1 MFLTNGNHS
10 RVSPLR
16 RLALLLA
23 LAVSTAAHA
32 QAPPPILGDVN
43 GDGNIDVLDIQ
54 GAANMALGS
63 ADTTP
68 PADVDENASIN
79 ILDVQVLTNTALGVG
94 GLVQPVVGTFAPV
107 SAAKGVGTVKAVAIS
122 TDGRKIEADVDPS
135 TGTFELTL
143 PVRTSWSIGF
153 IGTGSETDTL
163 GTVTFPIADERAS
176 SIPLPGLSDG
186 NIIDLGSITAGLAAE
201 TDSDMRTLLAERSD
215 PLDVADNDG
224 NGVSDLFQGLLL
236 PYPWQVEGSG
246 IRIPD
251 GLDINVLQAGVDEC
265 LRASLQY
272 ISLPDLT
279 GIEVAGVP
287 AFVAPM
293 LYCFTQELYQWLDDS
308 DLNALQIANRIYQI
322 SAAITPRIKPWLAE
336 LNIPELTDANGNHVP
351 DYIENLYCQ
360 EDAAKVDACQL
371 DVNGNGV
378 PDFAEDDDGDNTPN
392 YLDVDS
398 HTEQDGDGDGI
409 ENNDDLDDDNDG
421 QLDYADESP
430 VGQ

>member
-1 MFLTNGNHS
+1 MFLSQGNHK
-10 RVSPLR
+10 RAIPLR
-16 RLALLLA
+16 RWALPLVLALSA
-23 LAVSTAAHA
+23 AAHA
-32 QAPPPILGDVN
+32 QDPAPILGDVN

-63 ADTTP
+63 TDSTP

-94 GLVQPVVGTFAPV
+94 GLVQPVVGYFAPAA
-107 SAAKGVGTVKAVAIS
+107 AAKGVSAVKAVAIS
-122 TDGRKIEADVDPS
+122 ADGRKIEADVDPS
-135 TGTFELTL
+135 TGIFELTL

-153 IGTGSETDTL
+153 IGIGTEADTL

-186 NIIDLGSITAGLAAE
+186 NTIDLGNIAAGLATE
-201 TDSDMRTLLAERSD
+201 TESDMRTLLAERSD

-246 IRIPD
+246 IKIPD

-265 LRASLQY
+265 LRGSLQY
-272 ISLPDLT
+272 VSMPDLT

-322 SAAITPRIKPWLAE
+322 SAAITPRIKPWLAG

-351 DYIENLYCQ
+351 DYIENQYCQ
-360 EDAAKVDACQL
+360 QESGKVDACQL
-371 DVNGNGV
+371 DTNGNGI
-378 PDFAEDDDGDNTPN
+378 PDFAEDDDGDNIPN

-398 HTEQDGDGDGI
+398 HTEQDADGDGI
-409 ENNDDLDDDNDG
+409 ENDEDLDDDNDG

-430 VGQ
+430 AGQ